1 MTDHILLLHGL
12 WMRGFSM
19 LALRQRLLH
28 AGFAV
33 HGFEYAS
40 VVAQPQ
46 RSLERLRSA
55 MRALMNERPA
65 PQRVHLVGHSLGGI
79 VALQCVDCVE
89 ELPPGRIVCLGTPL
103 TGSAAARGLLEWPL
117 GAQML
122 GFSMQA
128 LLDGVAEWNGTREV
142 GVIAGCLPH
151 GLGAHLTHFEG
162 AHDGTVAVDETRLP
176 GITDHCVVQ
185 ATHTGLLLSA
195 AAARQTVAFL
205 ENGRFEDRA
214 DTARHQGA
222 GPESAS

>member
-1 MTDHILLLHGL
+1 MTEHVILLHGL

-46 RSLERLRSA
+46 RSLARLRAA
-55 MRALMNERPA
+55 MRALMKERPA
-65 PQRVHLVGHSLGGI
+65 PRRVHLVGHSLGGI
-79 VALQCVDCVE
+79 VALQCVNGTDD
-89 ELPPGRIVCLGTPL
+89 LPPGRVVCLGTPL
-103 TGSAAARGLLEWPL
+103 TGSAAARGLLEWPM

-122 GFSMQA
+122 GFSMHA
-128 LLDGVAEWNGTREV
+128 LLDGVPEWKGVREV
-142 GVIAGCLPH
+142 GVVAGCLPH
-151 GLGAHLTHFEG
+151 GLGAHLAHFEG
-162 AHDGTVAVDETRLP
+162 AHDGTVSVAETRLP

-195 AAARQTVAFL
+195 TAARQTVAFL
-205 ENGRFEDRA
+205 RNGHFE
-214 DTARHQGA
+214 
-222 GPESAS
+222 P

>member
-1 MTDHILLLHGL
+1 MTEHVLLLHGL

-19 LALRQRLLH
+19 VALRQRLLR

-46 RSLERLRSA
+46 RSLARLRSA
-55 MRALMNERPA
+55 MHALMEERPA
-65 PQRVHLVGHSLGGI
+65 PERVHLVGHSLGGI
-79 VALQCVDCVE
+79 VALQCVDCAE

-103 TGSAAARGLLEWPL
+103 TGSAAARGLLQWPM

-122 GFSMQA
+122 GYSTQA
-128 LLDGVAEWNGTREV
+128 LLEGVGEWKGSREV

-151 GLGAHLTHFEG
+151 GLGAHLAHFDG
-162 AHDGTVAVDETRLP
+162 AHDGTVAVAETRLP
-176 GITDHCVVQ
+176 GIADHCVVQ

-195 AAARQTVAFL
+195 SAARQTIAFL
-205 ENGRFEDRA
+205 RNGRF
-214 DTARHQGA
+214 DT
-222 GPESAS
+222 

>member
-1 MTDHILLLHGL
+1 MTEHIILLHGL

-19 LALRQRLLH
+19 LALRQRLLR

-46 RSLERLRSA
+46 RSLTRLRSV
-55 MRALMNERPA
+55 MRALMKERPA
-65 PQRVHLVGHSLGGI
+65 PRRVHLVGHSLGGI
-79 VALQCVDCVE
+79 VALQCVNDVGD
-89 ELPPGRIVCLGTPL
+89 LPPGRIVCLGTPL
-103 TGSAAARGLLEWPL
+103 TGSAAARGLLEWPM

-128 LLDGVAEWNGTREV
+128 LLDGVAEWKGAREV

-151 GLGAHLTHFEG
+151 GLGAHLTHFDG
-162 AHDGTVAVDETRLP
+162 AHDGTVAVAETRLP
-176 GITDHCVVQ
+176 GIADHCVVQ

-195 AAARQTVAFL
+195 TAARQTVAVL
-205 ENGRFEDRA
+205 RNGDVE
-214 DTARHQGA
+214 T
-222 GPESAS
+222 

>member
-1 MTDHILLLHGL
+1 MTEHILLLHGL

-19 LALRQRLLH
+19 LALRQRLQR
-28 AGFAV
+28 AGYVV

-46 RSLERLRSA
+46 HSLARLREA
-55 MRALMNERPA
+55 MRALSKEHPG
-65 PQRVHLVGHSLGGI
+65 PLHVHLVGHSLGGI
-79 VALQCVDCVE
+79 VALQCVDCAE

-103 TGSAAARGLLEWPL
+103 TGSAAARGLLEWPM
-117 GAQML
+117 GASML
-122 GFSMQA
+122 GYSVEA
-128 LLDGVAEWNGTREV
+128 LLGGVGEWKGAREV

-162 AHDGTVAVDETRLP
+162 DHDGTVAVAETRLP

-195 AAARQTVAFL
+195 SAARQTVAFL
-205 ENGRFEDRA
+205 RNGRFER
-214 DTARHQGA
+214 
-222 GPESAS
+222 